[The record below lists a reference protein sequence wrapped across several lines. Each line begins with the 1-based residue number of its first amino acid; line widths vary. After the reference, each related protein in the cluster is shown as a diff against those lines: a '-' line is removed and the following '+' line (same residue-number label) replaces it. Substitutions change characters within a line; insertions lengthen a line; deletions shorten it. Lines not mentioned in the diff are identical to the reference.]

1 MSSVA
6 QDDSRSASEALRRCL
21 HIPVRKFAL
30 CCELT
35 PRRYAAWERGDIDL
49 TDAQLAKIR
58 VAMLALAHQEK
69 VNADKCLN
77 FARRHQDKEVRAVG
91 ACGQA

>member
-6 QDDSRSASEALRRCL
+6 QDDLRSAAEALRTCL
-21 HIPVRKFAL
+21 RFPVGKFAS
-30 CCELT
+30 CCEL
-35 PRRYAAWERGDIDL
+35 PSRRYAAWERGSLDL
-49 TDAQLAKIR
+49 NDAELAVVR
-58 VAMLALAHQEK
+58 LAMLALAHQQK
-69 VNADKCLN
+69 VVADKCLN